1 MEIKNCG
8 GGCVDIIKY
17 SKAIRISLLNEVI
30 NSLNPRGPNIMIQAL
45 EILGIN
51 RTNIPKMAIW
61 ELRVLAKLIGR
72 MKLKF
77 WETVLNDYVEMQ
89 EENNKY
95 TFNTKNAESGITEIK
110 SNYSRKKT
118 EKKILNAGGS
128 TSLQFPTFFNENN
141 KVEKV
146 NSSELNTYLM
156 TMVISQ

>member
-1 MEIKNCG
+1 M
-8 GGCVDIIKY
+8 
-17 SKAIRISLLNEVI
+17 
-30 NSLNPRGPNIMIQAL
+30 
-45 EILGIN
+45 N

-77 WETVLNDYVEMQ
+77 WETVLNDYIEMQ

-95 TFNTKNAESGITEIK
+95 KFHKKNAESGLTEIK

-128 TSLQFPTFFNENN
+128 TSL
-141 KVEKV
+141 
-146 NSSELNTYLM
+146 
-156 TMVISQ
+156 